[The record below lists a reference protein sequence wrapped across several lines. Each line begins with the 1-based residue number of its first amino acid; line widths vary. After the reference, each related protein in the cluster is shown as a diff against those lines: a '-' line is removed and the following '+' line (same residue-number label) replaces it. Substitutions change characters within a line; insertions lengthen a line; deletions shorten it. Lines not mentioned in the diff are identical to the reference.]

1 MSTKNP
7 NMTKA
12 QRRDAARAE
21 ALALREKEQQ
31 RDRRNRIITLSVLA
45 VALVALGVVVWM
57 ILQQGAK
64 NNVEDVPLAE
74 VTMPSTAQENGGI
87 PVGADNAAGTENTDA
102 PVIDVYLD
110 YMCPVCGQFEQTNA
124 GDIDEMVAGG
134 DATVVYHPV
143 SILDRLSAGT
153 DYSTRAASAAAYV
166 ADKAPEAFP
175 AFHAALF
182 TNQPK
187 ENSEG
192 LTDEQLGQY
201 AEQAGAP
208 AEVATAIEDGTAR
221 QTFGQYVH
229 SATQE
234 ATSDEALQNPQSGS
248 FGTPT
253 VLVDGEVFG
262 DWGTQGALGQAV
274 TAAAGS

>member
-45 VALVALGVVVWM
+45 AALVALGVVVWM

-64 NNVEDVPLAE
+64 NDVDDVPLAQ
-74 VTMPSTAQENGGI
+74 VTKPVTAQENGGI
-87 PVGADNAAGTENTDA
+87 PVGADNAAGTTNDDA

-110 YMCPVCGQFEQTNA
+110 YMCPVCGQFEQVNA
-124 GDIDEMVAGG
+124 ADIDEMVGAG

-153 DYSTRAASAAAYV
+153 DYSTRSGAAAAYV

-182 TNQPK
+182 TNQPA
-187 ENSEG
+187 ENTEG
-192 LTDEQLGQY
+192 LSDEQLASY
-201 AEQAGAP
+201 AEEAGAP
-208 AEVATAIEDGTAR
+208 ADVASAIEDGTAR

-234 ATSDEALQNPQSGS
+234 ATADEALQNPQSGS

-253 VLVDGEVFG
+253 VVVDGERFDG
-262 DWGTQGALGQAV
+262 WGTPGALKQAA
-274 TAAAGS
+274 TSAGS

>member
-21 ALALREKEQQ
+21 ALALREKEQA
-31 RDRRNRIITLSVLA
+31 RDKRNRIITLSVLG

-64 NNVEDVPLAE
+64 NDVDDIPLAD

-87 PVGADNAAGTENTDA
+87 PVGADNAAGTENADA

-124 GDIDEMVAGG
+124 ADIDEMVGAG

-153 DYSTRAASAAAYV
+153 EYSTRSGAAAAYV

-182 TNQPK
+182 TNQPA

-192 LTDEQLGQY
+192 LTDEQLASY
-201 AEQAGAP
+201 AEEAGAP
-208 AEVATAIEDGTAR
+208 ADVASAIEDGTAR
-221 QTFGQYVH
+221 ETFGQYVH

-253 VLVDGEVFG
+253 VLVDGQRFD
-262 DWGTQGALGQAV
+262 DWGTQGALGEAV

>member
-1 MSTKNP
+1 
-7 NMTKA
+7 MTKA

-31 RDRRNRIITLSVLA
+31 RDRRNRIITLSVLG

-74 VTMPSTAQENGGI
+74 VTMPSTAQDDGGI
-87 PVGADNAAGTENTDA
+87 PVGADDAAGTTNDDA

-182 TNQPK
+182 TNQPA
-187 ENSEG
+187 ENTEG
-192 LTDEQLGQY
+192 LSDEQLASY
-201 AEQAGAP
+201 AEEAGAS
-208 AEVATAIEDGTAR
+208 ADVATAIEDGTAR

>member
-31 RDRRNRIITLSVLA
+31 RDRRNRIITLSVLG

-64 NNVEDVPLAE
+64 NNVDDVPLAE

-87 PVGADNAAGTENTDA
+87 PVGADNAAGTTNDDA
-102 PVIDVYLD
+102 PVVDVYLD

-124 GDIDEMVAGG
+124 ADIDEMVAAG

-166 ADKAPEAFP
+166 ADKAPDAFP

-182 TNQPK
+182 TNQPA
-187 ENSEG
+187 ENTEG
-192 LTDEQLGQY
+192 LSDEQLGSY
-201 AEQAGAP
+201 AEEAGAP
-208 AEVATAIEDGTAR
+208 ADVATAIEDGTAR

-229 SATQE
+229 SATQD
-234 ATSDEALQNPQSGS
+234 ATSDEALQNPQSKS

-253 VLVDGEVFG
+253 VLVGGERF
-262 DWGTQGALGQAV
+262 DNWGTQGAIGEAV

>member
-31 RDRRNRIITLSVLA
+31 RDRRNRIITLSVLG

-74 VTMPSTAQENGGI
+74 VTMPSTAQDDGGI
-87 PVGADNAAGTENTDA
+87 PVGADNAAGTTNDDA

-182 TNQPK
+182 TNQPA
-187 ENSEG
+187 ENTEG
-192 LTDEQLGQY
+192 LSDEQLASY
-201 AEQAGAP
+201 AEEAGAS
-208 AEVATAIEDGTAR
+208 ADVATAIEDGTAR

>member
-64 NNVEDVPLAE
+64 NNVDDVPLAE

-87 PVGADNAAGTENTDA
+87 PVGADNAAGTENADA

-124 GDIDEMVAGG
+124 GDIDEMVAAG

-182 TNQPK
+182 TNQPA
-187 ENSEG
+187 ENTEG
-192 LTDEQLGQY
+192 LSDEQLASY
-201 AEQAGAP
+201 AEEAGAP
-208 AEVATAIEDGTAR
+208 ADVATAIEDGTAR

>member
-1 MSTKNP
+1 
-7 NMTKA
+7 MTKA

-64 NNVEDVPLAE
+64 NNVDDVPLAE

-87 PVGADNAAGTENTDA
+87 PVGADNAAGTENADA

-124 GDIDEMVAGG
+124 GDIDEMVAAG

-182 TNQPK
+182 TNQPA
-187 ENSEG
+187 ENTEG
-192 LTDEQLGQY
+192 LSDEQLASY
-201 AEQAGAP
+201 AEEAGAP
-208 AEVATAIEDGTAR
+208 ADVATAIEDGTAR

>member
-87 PVGADNAAGTENTDA
+87 PVGADNAAGTENADA

-124 GDIDEMVAGG
+124 GDIDEMVAAG

-182 TNQPK
+182 TNQPA
-187 ENSEG
+187 ENTEG
-192 LTDEQLGQY
+192 LSDEQLASY
-201 AEQAGAP
+201 AEEAGAP
-208 AEVATAIEDGTAR
+208 ADVATAIEDGTAR